1 MLRVR
6 SLLYRSAGVWMLL
19 LASICGPA
27 VAQSGPLT
35 MRGEQDTRIQ
45 QGIDLIY
52 QLQLDEAALYF
63 EQIIDADPDNPLGH
77 FFRAMVGWW
86 RVLIDLEDTRHDEEF
101 YRLLQA
107 CIDVCDR
114 RLEVDPDDF
123 DAILFKGGAIGFRG
137 RLRGDRG
144 QFVRA
149 ARDGLRCLPLLDKSR
164 SLEPT
169 NKDILFGQ
177 GIYNYFAEVIP
188 KRYPIVRPVMLFLHK
203 GDRQLGLTQ
212 LRDVAEG
219 GRYARAEARYFLA
232 QIHKVFEVDHLRALP
247 YLEDLHHQYPDN
259 ALFHR
264 YRARTLV
271 TIGRWGE
278 GVAQYEQVVERSRR
292 AAPGYHTRG
301 LIEALFYIGKDAY
314 RRRDD
319 AMVIDSMTQVEVL
332 SVSLGE
338 DLETQAARG
347 YTSLANLYWGMVL
360 DMAGH
365 RSEAMERYDRVLRLP
380 AQGKSHTLAR
390 RYRLDPFERGRSGR
404 AGPQLPSPS
413 SGPTR
418 SPGS

>member
-1 MLRVR
+1 
-6 SLLYRSAGVWMLL
+6 MLL
-19 LASICGPA
+19 VASICGPA

-144 QFVRA
+144 QFVRS

-219 GRYARAEARYFLA
+219 GRYARAEARYFPA
-232 QIHKVFEVDHLRALP
+232 QIHRVFEDDHLRALP
-247 YLEDLHHQYPDN
+247 YLEDLHNQYPDN
-259 ALFHR
+259 ALFH
-264 YRARTLV
+264 
-271 TIGRWGE
+271 
-278 GVAQYEQVVERSRR
+278 
-292 AAPGYHTRG
+292 
-301 LIEALFYIGKDAY
+301 
-314 RRRDD
+314 
-319 AMVIDSMTQVEVL
+319 
-332 SVSLGE
+332 
-338 DLETQAARG
+338 
-347 YTSLANLYWGMVL
+347 
-360 DMAGH
+360 
-365 RSEAMERYDRVLRLP
+365 
-380 AQGKSHTLAR
+380 
-390 RYRLDPFERGRSGR
+390 
-404 AGPQLPSPS
+404 
-413 SGPTR
+413 
-418 SPGS
+418 